1 MAVHGGR
8 RADWRLIAAS
18 DRHGLLQLRH
28 PLRVREP
35 GDHPHPARAWGRQLR
50 PGPGSCPPPPSRFL
64 LSRCGRSLPANASGF
79 DPHRASIRGRFVQM
93 CGAGTCVRV
102 LVPACALLYSLERS
116 QLGLAVHWYPLL
128 ACSAAELS
136 LLVCRPPV
144 SPFSEIKW
152 GALGIRV
159 VPGGDR
165 RAGQRLPGASV
176 SSHHGRLQIRCQ
188 LLAQQRAIGR
198 QLSPLAVLSRKQGGA
213 DTVLVC
219 AVGGAT
225 QRGRIGDPVDV
236 ANTCLCVIT
245 IVASALGRLRFAYV
259 VRCRGSHDK
268 HRR

>member
-1 MAVHGGR
+1 
-8 RADWRLIAAS
+8 
-18 DRHGLLQLRH
+18 
-28 PLRVREP
+28 
-35 GDHPHPARAWGRQLR
+35 
-50 PGPGSCPPPPSRFL
+50 
-64 LSRCGRSLPANASGF
+64 
-79 DPHRASIRGRFVQM
+79 M

-102 LVPACALLYSLERS
+102 LVPACALLHLGRS
-116 QLGLAVHWYPLL
+116 QLGLAGRPAVHPYPLL
-128 ACSAAELS
+128 ACSAPELH

-144 SPFSEIKW
+144 SPPSESKW

-159 VPGGDR
+159 VPRGDR

-176 SSHHGRLQIRCQ
+176 FLHHGRLQSRCQ
-188 LLAQQRAIGR
+188 LLAQHRAIGR
-198 QLSPLAVLSRKQGGA
+198 QLSPLAVLSRKRGGA